1 MAGVGAMHDIRLDAQ
16 SRAASL
22 LLSQFNKL
30 ALKPALKAACF
41 TALPSTGLDANVQG
55 GRAMKRAIIWSIAG
69 GILLAAAAALVIAA
83 PERNGGPVFIEGSR
97 PVTEE
102 QVRLKLVSDGW
113 TNVQVVRR
121 GRLVI
126 AMASKDGETDAFAV
140 DAFTGRRLRLDNDDD
155 DDD

>member
-1 MAGVGAMHDIRLDAQ
+1 
-16 SRAASL
+16 
-22 LLSQFNKL
+22 LSQLSKL

-41 TALPSTGLDANVQG
+41 TPVPSTRLDANVQG
-55 GRAMKRAIIWSIAG
+55 GRAMKRAIAWSIAG

-83 PERNGGPVFIEGSR
+83 PERDRGAVFIEGSK

-102 QVRLKLVSDGW
+102 QVRQKLGSDGW

-121 GRLVI
+121 GRLVL
-126 AMASKDGETDAFAV
+126 AMGSKDGRTDAFIV
-140 DAFTGRRLRLDNDDD
+140 DVFTGRLRGDGDDD

>member
-1 MAGVGAMHDIRLDAQ
+1 
-16 SRAASL
+16 
-22 LLSQFNKL
+22 
-30 ALKPALKAACF
+30 
-41 TALPSTGLDANVQG
+41 
-55 GRAMKRAIIWSIAG
+55 MKRAIIWSIAG
-69 GILLAAAAALVIAA
+69 GILLAAAALVIAA

-121 GRLVI
+121 GRLVM
-126 AMASKDGETDAFAV
+126 AMGSKDGETDAFAV